1 MRILLVTEGMERGG
15 AETHVA
21 ALARGL
27 RDAGDEVEVLS
38 AGGREAERL
47 LREGVGQNCVP
58 FCRTPVGAVKSI
70 LAMRR
75 VLTRGGYDVLHAHA
89 RYPAFLL
96 RVAAFGRRTPIAVT
110 AHARFRHGPLLR
122 RVCFWGDFTVAVS
135 EDIRC
140 DLLRFCRL
148 AQDRVLVIPNGID
161 VHRFSPTRTEE
172 ESIDVHAFFPTRTEE
187 KSTDAHDFSP
197 PQAEEESTDARPLS
211 SFSEEKN
218 AAPLKGALC
227 VGFASRMDA
236 DCSRGAELLC
246 AIAPRLARRYPRLRI
261 TLAGG
266 GGELEKIRALAQKA
280 NADVGREVVR
290 AVGWVEDMAAFWR
303 AQEVCVAVS
312 RAAMEGAAT
321 GCAVL
326 LCGNEGYLGPL
337 CKENAERALES
348 NFCCRGEESATAE
361 RLLGDLLPLLSD
373 AALRARIAREG
384 RAFVLARLSL
394 DAMVEQTRA
403 LYRRLAAEK
412 KTARPLRVSLS
423 ARKAAFPH
431 RAAIFRKKKKNFSHK
446 TSVFL
451 RKKEKIPHSVSVSSK
466 KEKNSHLAS
475 VFPKQKAENPHPTS
489 IFPKK
494 KGKNPHLLVGGYF
507 GCGNL
512 GDDAILL
519 GLLQLLREQAPE
531 IRVSVLSGDLRA
543 TQSLCRVK
551 VYRRKSPLSL
561 LRAFL
566 SADAFLLGGGSL
578 LQNRTGRLSLAYY
591 LGLLRLSRLLKKP
604 AALFAAGIGPLLGEA
619 DRRKTCLALSS
630 LSHVGLRDPLSLS
643 LLRSLGLSSSLLSLG
658 SDPAFFIPPN
668 CSTLDQNFA
677 SFIPPTCT
685 TLDQNFASFIPPN
698 CNRPSNSAE
707 FLSSSPTFTANKP
720 KKKRFFP
727 TLQKKERENRTPFPT
742 VLGEH
747 FSPSGKE
754 AEDCLPKNRIFPTCY
769 ANLQKR
775 VDFAPTWNKKEG
787 DFAEN
792 RLLLLLRECRD
803 LPTLPEALSSA
814 VGDFCRERGLSLL
827 LLPMDVRA
835 DLAVAKR
842 GAEVS
847 GGRLLVLR
855 DPRELLALLST
866 SRACVTLRLHGA
878 ILASSAGR
886 PCLCISPDREDQ
898 KLAAFAG
905 TLGQEH
911 LSSTEA
917 SDAASLSSALSRLLA
932 RDGDFCRRLLLL
944 VEEERKKARK
954 DLAKLLEMLYN
965 KRG

>member
-1 MRILLVTEGMERGG
+1 MRILLVAEGMERGG

-47 LREGVGQNCVP
+47 LREGVGQICVP

-75 VLTRGGYDVLHAHA
+75 ALTRGGYDVLHAHA

-148 AQDRVLVIPNGID
+148 PKDHVLVIPNGID
-161 VHRFSPTRTEE
+161 VHRFS
-172 ESIDVHAFFPTRTEE
+172 PTRTEE

-266 GGELEKIRALAQKA
+266 GGELWRIRDAAQRA
-280 NADVGREVVR
+280 NREVGREVVR

-373 AALRARIAREG
+373 ATLRARIAREG
-384 RAFVLARLSL
+384 RAFVLAHLSL
-394 DAMVEQTRA
+394 DAMVEKTRA

-423 ARKAAFPH
+423 AKKATFPH
-431 RAAIFRKKKKNFSHK
+431 RAAVFREKKKVFPHLP
-446 TSVFL
+446 SVSL
-451 RKKEKIPHSVSVSSK
+451 RKKEKTPHFVSLSSE
-466 KEKNSHLAS
+466 KEKNFHLAS
-475 VFPKQKAENPHPTS
+475 VFPKQKAENPHKPS
-489 IFPKK
+489 FFSQKRRKP
-494 KGKNPHLLVGGYF
+494 PHLLVGGYF

-543 TQSLCRVK
+543 TRALCHVDA
-551 VYRRKSPLSL
+551 YRRKSPLAL

-619 DRRKTCLALSS
+619 DQRKTCLALSS

-658 SDPAFFIPPN
+658 SDPAFFISPN
-668 CSTLDQNFA
+668 Y
-677 SFIPPTCT
+677 T
-685 TLDQNFASFIPPN
+685 TLDQNFTSFIPPN
-698 CNRPSNSAE
+698 RTTLENSAE
-707 FLSSSPTFTANKP
+707 FLSSSSTFTANKP
-720 KKKRFFP
+720 KKKQLFP
-727 TLQKKERENRTPFPT
+727 TLQKKEKEKVTPFPT
-742 VLGEH
+742 VLGEN

-754 AEDCLPKNRIFPTCY
+754 AEDCLPKNRVFPTCD

-775 VDFAPTWNKKEG
+775 TDFFPTLKQKEG

-855 DPRELLALLST
+855 DPRELLALLSA

-911 LSSTEA
+911 LSSTKA
-917 SDAASLSSALSRLLA
+917 SDAATLSAALSRLLA

>member
-47 LREGVGQNCVP
+47 LREGVGQICVP

-75 VLTRGGYDVLHAHA
+75 ALTRGGYDVLHAHA

-135 EDIRC
+135 EDIRR

-148 AQDRVLVIPNGID
+148 PKDRVLVIPNGINVHVFSPLRTEEENTD
-161 VHRFSPTRTEE
+161 VPRFSPTQ
-172 ESIDVHAFFPTRTEE
+172 TEE

-197 PQAEEESTDARPLS
+197 SQAEEKPPDARPLS
-211 SFSEEKN
+211 PFSEEKD

-266 GGELEKIRALAQKA
+266 GGELWRIRDMAQRA
-280 NADVGREVVR
+280 NREVGREVVR

-394 DAMVEQTRA
+394 DAMVEKTRA

-423 ARKAAFPH
+423 ARKASFPH
-431 RAAIFRKKKKNFSHK
+431 WAAIFRKKKKIFSHSPSFFSPK
-446 TSVFL
+446 R
-451 RKKEKIPHSVSVSSK
+451 RKVPHSASVSSK
-466 KEKNSHLAS
+466 KERDPHLAS
-475 VFPKQKAENPHPTS
+475 VFPKQKEKNTHKPSFFSQKRRNP
-489 IFPKK
+489 
-494 KGKNPHLLVGGYF
+494 PHLLVGGYF

-543 TQSLCRVK
+543 TRSLCRAK

-619 DRRKTCLALSS
+619 DQRKTRLALSS

-658 SDPAFFIPPN
+658 SDPAFFITPN
-668 CSTLDQNFA
+668 RS
-677 SFIPPTCT
+677 

-698 CNRPSNSAE
+698 CNKSSNSAE

-720 KKKRFFP
+720 KKKQFSP
-727 TLQKKERENRTPFPT
+727 TLQKKEKEKATPFPT

-747 FSPSGKE
+747 LSPSGKD
-754 AEDCLPKNRIFPTCY
+754 AEDCLPKNRVFPTCD

-775 VDFAPTWNKKEG
+775 SNFSPTWKQKEG
-787 DFAEN
+787 NFIEN

-855 DPRELLALLST
+855 DPRELLALLSA

-911 LSSTEA
+911 LSSTKA
-917 SDAASLSSALSRLLA
+917 SDAATLSAALSRLLA

>member
-15 AETHVA
+15 AETHVS

-47 LREGVGQNCVP
+47 LREGVGQICVP

-75 VLTRGGYDVLHAHA
+75 ALTRGGYDVLHAHA

-161 VHRFSPTRTEE
+161 VHAFSPTQTEEESLDVHRFSPTQ
-172 ESIDVHAFFPTRTEE
+172 TEE
-187 KSTDAHDFSP
+187 K
-197 PQAEEESTDARPLS
+197 STDARPLS

-266 GGELEKIRALAQKA
+266 GGELWRIRDVAQRA
-280 NADVGREVVR
+280 NREAGREVVR

-373 AALRARIAREG
+373 ATLRARIAREG

-394 DAMVEQTRA
+394 DAMVEKTRA

-412 KTARPLRVSLS
+412 KTARPLRFSIL
-423 ARKAAFPH
+423 AKKASFPH
-431 RAAIFRKKKKNFSHK
+431 RAAFFGKKKKNFFHK

-451 RKKEKIPHSVSVSSK
+451 KKRSKTPHFVSVFS
-466 KEKNSHLAS
+466 
-475 VFPKQKAENPHPTS
+475 KQKAENSHKPSFFSQKRRNP
-489 IFPKK
+489 
-494 KGKNPHLLVGGYF
+494 PHLLVGGYF

-543 TQSLCRVK
+543 TRSLCRGK
-551 VYRRKSPLSL
+551 AYRRKSPLSL

-619 DRRKTCLALSS
+619 DQRKTCLALSS
-630 LSHVGLRDPLSLS
+630 LSHVGLRDPLSFS

-658 SDPAFFIPPN
+658 SDPAFFI
-668 CSTLDQNFA
+668 S
-677 SFIPPTCT
+677 PTCT
-685 TLDQNFASFIPPN
+685 TLDQNFPSFIPPN
-698 CNRPSNSAE
+698 CNKPSNSAE
-707 FLSSSPTFTANKP
+707 FLYSFPTFTANRP
-720 KKKRFFP
+720 KKKRFSP
-727 TLQKKERENRTPFPT
+727 TLQKKEREKATPFPT
-742 VLGEH
+742 VFGEH

-754 AEDCLPKNRIFPTCY
+754 AESCLPKNRIFPTCN

-775 VDFAPTWNKKEG
+775 SNFSPTLKQKEG
-787 DFAEN
+787 DFVEN
-792 RLLLLLRECRD
+792 RLLLFLRECRD

-814 VGDFCRERGLSLL
+814 VGNFCRERGLSLL

-855 DPRELLALLST
+855 DPRELLALLSA

-878 ILASSAGR
+878 ILSSSAGR

-917 SDAASLSSALSRLLA
+917 SDAACLSAALSRLLA

>member
-1 MRILLVTEGMERGG
+1 MRILLVAEGMERGG

-47 LREGVGQNCVP
+47 LREGVGQICVP

-75 VLTRGGYDVLHAHA
+75 ALTRGGYDVLHAHA

-110 AHARFRHGPLLR
+110 AHARFRHGPILR

-148 AQDRVLVIPNGID
+148 PQDRVLVIPNGID
-161 VHRFSPTRTEE
+161 VHAFFPTRTEE
-172 ESIDVHAFFPTRTEE
+172 ESTDVHRFSPPRTEE
-187 KSTDAHDFSP
+187 KSTDAHAFSL
-197 PQAEEESTDARPLS
+197 PQAEEESIDARPLS
-211 SFSEEKN
+211 SFSEKD
-218 AAPLKGALC
+218 AAPLKGGLC

-280 NADVGREVVR
+280 NADVGHEVVR
-290 AVGWVEDMAAFWR
+290 TVGWVEDIAAFWR

-348 NFCCRGEESATAE
+348 NFCCRGEKNATAE

-373 AALRARIAREG
+373 ATLRARIAREG

-394 DAMVEQTRA
+394 DAMVEKTRA

-423 ARKAAFPH
+423 AKKAAFPH
-431 RAAIFRKKKKNFSHK
+431 PSAFFGKKKKIF
-446 TSVFL
+446 
-451 RKKEKIPHSVSVSSK
+451 PHSPPFFSQKRRKAPHSASVSSK
-466 KEKNSHLAS
+466 KEKDPHLAS
-475 VFPKQKAENPHPTS
+475 VFPKPKAENPHKPS
-489 IFPKK
+489 FFSQKRRKP
-494 KGKNPHLLVGGYF
+494 PHLLVGGYF

-543 TQSLCRVK
+543 TRSLCRGK
-551 VYRRKSPLSL
+551 AYRRKSPLSL

-619 DRRKTCLALSS
+619 DQRKTRLALSS

-658 SDPAFFIPPN
+658 SDPAFFIAPN
-668 CSTLDQNFA
+668 CSTLDQNFTF
-677 SFIPPTCT
+677 FITPNCN
-685 TLDQNFASFIPPN
+685 TLDQKFASFISPN
-698 CNRPSNSAE
+698 CNKPSNSAE
-707 FLSSSPTFTANKP
+707 FLSSSPTFTENTPKNKQL
-720 KKKRFFP
+720 FP
-727 TLQKKERENRTPFPT
+727 TLQKKERENTTPFPT
-742 VLGEH
+742 VFSENP
-747 FSPSGKE
+747 SPSGKE
-754 AEDCLPKNRIFPTCY
+754 AEDCLPKNRIFPTCD

-775 VDFAPTWNKKEG
+775 SNFSPTLKQKEW

-855 DPRELLALLST
+855 DPRELLALLSA

-878 ILASSAGR
+878 ILSSSAGR

-911 LSSTEA
+911 LSSTKA

>member
-1 MRILLVTEGMERGG
+1 MRILLVAEGMERGG

-47 LREGVGQNCVP
+47 LREGVGQICVP

-75 VLTRGGYDVLHAHA
+75 ALTRGGYDVLHAHA

-135 EDIRC
+135 EDIRR

-148 AQDRVLVIPNGID
+148 PQDRVLVIPNGID
-161 VHRFSPTRTEE
+161 VHDFSP
-172 ESIDVHAFFPTRTEE
+172 PQTEE
-187 KSTDAHDFSP
+187 KSTDVHDFLPSQAEEESTDAHDFSP
-197 PQAEEESTDARPLS
+197 SQAEEESTDARPLS
-211 SFSEEKN
+211 PFSGKKEED

-266 GGELEKIRALAQKA
+266 GGELWRIRDAAQRA
-280 NADVGREVVR
+280 NREVGREVVR

-348 NFCCRGEESATAE
+348 NFCCRGEKSATAE

-373 AALRARIAREG
+373 ATLRARIAREG

-394 DAMVEQTRA
+394 DAMVEKTRA
-403 LYRRLAAEK
+403 LYQRLAEEK
-412 KTARPLRVSLS
+412 KAARPLRVSLS
-423 ARKAAFPH
+423 AKKVSFPHQAAF
-431 RAAIFRKKKKNFSHK
+431 FGEKKKKFPHL
-446 TSVFL
+446 TSVFF
-451 RKKEKIPHSVSVSSK
+451 RKRSKIPHSESFSSK
-466 KEKNSHLAS
+466 KEKDPHLAS
-475 VFPKQKAENPHPTS
+475 VFSKRKAKKPHKPSFFSQKRRKP
-489 IFPKK
+489 
-494 KGKNPHLLVGGYF
+494 PHLLVGGYF

-543 TQSLCRVK
+543 TRALCHVDA
-551 VYRRKSPLSL
+551 YRRKSPLAL

-619 DRRKTCLALSS
+619 DQRKTCLALSS

-658 SDPAFFIPPN
+658 SDPAFFISPN
-668 CSTLDQNFA
+668 Y
-677 SFIPPTCT
+677 T
-685 TLDQNFASFIPPN
+685 TLDQNFTSFIPPN
-698 CNRPSNSAE
+698 RTTLENSAE
-707 FLSSSPTFTANKP
+707 FLSSSSTFTANKP
-720 KKKRFFP
+720 KKKQLFP
-727 TLQKKERENRTPFPT
+727 TLQKKEKEKVTPFPT
-742 VLGEH
+742 VLGEN

-754 AEDCLPKNRIFPTCY
+754 AEDCLPKNRVFPTCD

-775 VDFAPTWNKKEG
+775 TDFFPTLKQKEG

-855 DPRELLALLST
+855 DPRELLALLSA

-911 LSSTEA
+911 LSSAKT

>member
-27 RDAGDEVEVLS
+27 KDAGDEVEVLS

-47 LREGVGQNCVP
+47 LREGVGQICVP

-75 VLTRGGYDVLHAHA
+75 ALTRGGYDVLHAHA

-135 EDIRC
+135 EDIRR

-148 AQDRVLVIPNGID
+148 PQDRVLVIPNGID
-161 VHRFSPTRTEE
+161 VH
-172 ESIDVHAFFPTRTEE
+172 AFFPPRTEE
-187 KSTDAHDFSP
+187 KSTDAHAFSP
-197 PQAEEESTDARPLS
+197 PPTEEESTDARPLS
-211 SFSEEKN
+211 PFSEKD

-246 AIAPRLARRYPRLRI
+246 AIAPHLAKEFPDLFI

-373 AALRARIAREG
+373 ATFRARIAREG

-394 DAMVEQTRA
+394 DAMVEKTRA
-403 LYRRLAAEK
+403 LYQRLAAEK
-412 KTARPLRVSLS
+412 KTARPLRFSRS
-423 ARKAAFPH
+423 AKKASFPH
-431 RAAIFRKKKKNFSHK
+431 QTAFFGEKKKNFPHL
-446 TSVFL
+446 TSVSW
-451 RKKEKIPHSVSVSSK
+451 RKKEKIPHLASVSSK
-466 KEKNSHLAS
+466 KEKDPHLAS
-475 VFPKQKAENPHPTS
+475 IFQKWKTENPHPTS

-494 KGKNPHLLVGGYF
+494 KDKNPHLLVGGYF

-531 IRVSVLSGDLRA
+531 IRVSVLSGDPRA
-543 TQSLCRVK
+543 TRALCHVDA
-551 VYRRKSPLSL
+551 YRRKSPLSL

-658 SDPAFFIPPN
+658 SDPAFFIAPN
-668 CSTLDQNFA
+668 
-677 SFIPPTCT
+677 CT
-685 TLDQNFASFIPPN
+685 TLD
-698 CNRPSNSAE
+698 NSAE
-707 FLSSSPTFTANKP
+707 FLSSSPTFTANTP
-720 KKKRFFP
+720 KNKQLFP
-727 TLQKKERENRTPFPT
+727 TLQKKERKKAIPFPT
-742 VLGEH
+742 ALSEN
-747 FSPSGKE
+747 FSPLGKE
-754 AEDCLPKNRIFPTCY
+754 AEDCLPKNHIFPTCD

-775 VDFAPTWNKKEG
+775 KGFSPTLNQKEG
-787 DFAEN
+787 NFAEN

-855 DPRELLALLST
+855 DPRELLALLSA

-911 LSSTEA
+911 LSSAEA
-917 SDAASLSSALSRLLA
+917 ADAASLSAALSRLLA

>member
-1 MRILLVTEGMERGG
+1 MKAEGRGRIGRKGVMGMRILLVTEGMERGG

-47 LREGVGQNCVP
+47 LREGVGQICVT

-75 VLTRGGYDVLHAHA
+75 ALTRGGYDVLHAHA

-135 EDIRC
+135 EDIRR

-148 AQDRVLVIPNGID
+148 PQDRVLVIPNGID
-161 VHRFSPTRTEE
+161 VHDFSPTQTEEESTNVHRFSPTQ
-172 ESIDVHAFFPTRTEE
+172 TEE

-197 PQAEEESTDARPLS
+197 SQAEEKLPDARPLS
-211 SFSEEKN
+211 PFSEKKEED

-266 GGELEKIRALAQKA
+266 GGELWRIRDAAQRA
-280 NADVGREVVR
+280 NREAGREVVR

-348 NFCCRGEESATAE
+348 NFCCRGGETATAE

-373 AALRARIAREG
+373 ATLRARISREG

-394 DAMVEQTRA
+394 DAMVEKTRA

-412 KTARPLRVSLS
+412 KTARPLRFSLS
-423 ARKAAFPH
+423 AKKASFPHQAAF
-431 RAAIFRKKKKNFSHK
+431 FGKKKKNFHHS
-446 TSVFL
+446 TSVSL
-451 RKKEKIPHSVSVSSK
+451 RKRSKIP
-466 KEKNSHLAS
+466 HLAS
-475 VFPKQKAENPHPTS
+475 VFSKQKAKKPHPKS

-494 KGKNPHLLVGGYF
+494 RDKNPHLLVGGYF

-543 TQSLCRVK
+543 TRALCRGK
-551 VYRRKSPLSL
+551 AYRRKSPLAL

-619 DRRKTCLALSS
+619 DQRKTCLALSS

-643 LLRSLGLSSSLLSLG
+643 LLRSLGLPSSLLSLG
-658 SDPAFFIPPN
+658 SDPAFFIAPN
-668 CSTLDQNFA
+668 
-677 SFIPPTCT
+677 CT
-685 TLDQNFASFIPPN
+685 TLD
-698 CNRPSNSAE
+698 NSAE
-707 FLSSSPTFTANKP
+707 FLSSSPTLQLNVPKNKQ
-720 KKKRFFP
+720 KFP
-727 TLQKKERENRTPFPT
+727 TLQKKEKENSTSFPS
-742 VLGEH
+742 VLSEN
-747 FSPSGKE
+747 FSPSGKD
-754 AEDCLPKNRIFPTCY
+754 AEDCLPKNRIFPTCD
-769 ANLQKR
+769 ANLKKRSNFSPTLKQKEWEI
-775 VDFAPTWNKKEG
+775 AK
-787 DFAEN
+787 N

-878 ILASSAGR
+878 ILSSSAGR

-917 SDAASLSSALSRLLA
+917 ADASCLSAALSRLLA

>member
-47 LREGVGQNCVP
+47 LREGVGQICVP

-75 VLTRGGYDVLHAHA
+75 ALTRGGYDVLHAHA

-122 RVCFWGDFTVAVS
+122 RVCFWGDCTVAVS

-148 AQDRVLVIPNGID
+148 PQDRVLVIPNGID
-161 VHRFSPTRTEE
+161 VHDFSP
-172 ESIDVHAFFPTRTEE
+172 IRTEE
-187 KSTDAHDFSP
+187 KNTDVHHFSPTQTEEESTDAHDFSP
-197 PQAEEESTDARPLS
+197 SQAEEKPSDARPLS
-211 SFSEEKN
+211 SFSEKKEED
-218 AAPLKGALC
+218 APPLKGGLC

-266 GGELEKIRALAQKA
+266 GGELWRIRDAAQRA
-280 NADVGREVVR
+280 NREAGREVVR

-373 AALRARIAREG
+373 AALRARISREG

-394 DAMVEQTRA
+394 DAMVEKTRA

-412 KTARPLRVSLS
+412 KTAHPLRVSLS
-423 ARKAAFPH
+423 AKKASFPHQAAF
-431 RAAIFRKKKKNFSHK
+431 FGKKKKNFSHL
-446 TSVFL
+446 TSVSL
-451 RKKEKIPHSVSVSSK
+451 RKRSKIS
-466 KEKNSHLAS
+466 
-475 VFPKQKAENPHPTS
+475 HPTS

-494 KGKNPHLLVGGYF
+494 KAKNPHPTSVFPKKKDKNPHLLVGGYF

-519 GLLQLLREQAPE
+519 GLLHLLREQAPE

-543 TQSLCRVK
+543 TRALCRGK
-551 VYRRKSPLSL
+551 AYRRKSPLSL

-643 LLRSLGLSSSLLSLG
+643 LLRSLGLPSSLLSLG
-658 SDPAFFIPPN
+658 SDLAFFIAPNCSTLDQNFAFFIPPN
-668 CSTLDQNFA
+668 CSTLDQNFD
-677 SFIPPTCT
+677 SFIALNRT
-685 TLDQNFASFIPPN
+685 TLD
-698 CNRPSNSAE
+698 NSAE
-707 FLSSSPTFTANKP
+707 FLSSSPTFTANTP
-720 KKKRFFP
+720 KNKQLSP
-727 TLQKKERENRTPFPT
+727 TLQKKEKKNSTPSPT
-742 VLGEH
+742 VPIEN
-747 FSPSGKE
+747 FSPLGKD
-754 AEDCLPKNRIFPTCY
+754 AKDCLLKNRIFPTCD

-775 VDFAPTWNKKEG
+775 SDFSPTLKQKEG
-787 DFAEN
+787 NFAEN

-847 GGRLLVLR
+847 GGSLLVLR
-855 DPRELLALLST
+855 DPRELLALLSA

-878 ILASSAGR
+878 ILSSNAGR

-911 LSSTEA
+911 LSSTKA
-917 SDAASLSSALSRLLA
+917 ADAACLSAALSRLLA

-954 DLAKLLEMLYN
+954 DLAKLLEMFYN

>member
-47 LREGVGQNCVP
+47 LREGVGQICVP

-75 VLTRGGYDVLHAHA
+75 ALTRGGYDVLHAHA

-148 AQDRVLVIPNGID
+148 PQDRVLVIPNGID
-161 VHRFSPTRTEE
+161 VHDFSP
-172 ESIDVHAFFPTRTEE
+172 IRTEE
-187 KSTDAHDFSP
+187 KSTNVHRFSPPQTEEKNTDAHDFSP
-197 PQAEEESTDARPLS
+197 SQAKEESTDARPLS
-211 SFSEEKN
+211 PLSEKEDT
-218 AAPLKGALC
+218 APLKGGLC

-236 DCSRGAELLC
+236 DCSRGAALLC

-266 GGELEKIRALAQKA
+266 GTELEKIRTLAQKA

-290 AVGWVEDMAAFWR
+290 AVGWVEDMAVFWR

-394 DAMVEQTRA
+394 DAMVEKTRA
-403 LYRRLAAEK
+403 LYRRLEEEK

-423 ARKAAFPH
+423 AKKATFPHQAAF
-431 RAAIFRKKKKNFSHK
+431 FGEKKKNFPHL
-446 TSVFL
+446 TSISL
-451 RKKEKIPHSVSVSSK
+451 RKRGKIPHSASVSSK
-466 KEKNSHLAS
+466 KEKDPHLAS
-475 VFPKQKAENPHPTS
+475 VFPKQMAKKPHPQS

-494 KGKNPHLLVGGYF
+494 RGKNPHLLVGGYF

-543 TQSLCRVK
+543 TRSLCRGK
-551 VYRRKSPLSL
+551 AYRRKSPLSL

-619 DRRKTCLALSS
+619 DQRKTRLALSS

-643 LLRSLGLSSSLLSLG
+643 LLRSLGLPSSLLSLG
-658 SDPAFFIPPN
+658 SDPAFFITPN
-668 CSTLDQNFA
+668 
-677 SFIPPTCT
+677 CT
-685 TLDQNFASFIPPN
+685 TLDQNFTSFIPPN
-698 CNRPSNSAE
+698 CNKPSNSAE
-707 FLSSSPTFTANKP
+707 FLSSSPTFTANTP
-720 KKKRFFP
+720 KNKQLSP
-727 TLQKKERENRTPFPT
+727 TLQKKEREKATPFPT
-742 VLGEH
+742 VPSES
-747 FSPSGKE
+747 FSPLGKD
-754 AEDCLPKNRIFPTCY
+754 AEDFLPKNRIFPTCD

-775 VDFAPTWNKKEG
+775 KDFSPTLKQKEG
-787 DFAEN
+787 EIAEN

-878 ILASSAGR
+878 ILSSSAGR

-917 SDAASLSSALSRLLA
+917 ADAACLSAALSRLLA